1 MKKQN
6 QPIMTCG
13 KILEYIN
20 AFKAAMKIENEYE
33 RIQALNKL
41 QRDIE
46 IDLQMPVFN
55 PKLLEQFRKD
65 NPEISSLYSNIVTQ
79 WMEE

>member
-1 MKKQN
+1 
-6 QPIMTCG
+6 
-13 KILEYIN
+13 
-20 AFKAAMKIENEYE
+20 MKIENEYE